1 MFSSFLKNLSFRWLN
16 RKLEVLQKTY
26 SVIKK
31 AFPISRHPPYYP
43 SSLFEIFL
51 ELQEVRYFFCFLW
64 LFGQIGTTENTW
76 RTDIMIL
83 VLNTRWEIPPEHYI
97 SNTKYKKNSLNTN
110 FRSQTINIKKVEHIE
125 NNRWL
130 NLWLHILV
138 DKLKLEISIL

>member
-1 MFSSFLKNLSFRWLN
+1 MTEQETRGITENLLR
-16 RKLEVLQKTY
+16 Y
-26 SVIKK
+26 KK
-31 AFPISRHPPYYP
+31 SFPISQHPPYYP

-76 RTDIMIL
+76 RIDIMI
-83 VLNTRWEIPPEHYI
+83 VLNTRWEIPPYYI
-97 SNTKYKKNSLNTN
+97 RNTKYKKNSLNTN
-110 FRSQTINIKKVEHIE
+110 FRSQTINTKKVEHIE

-130 NLWLHILV
+130 NLWLYILV